1 MPVNLITSSIANIQS
16 VGDMKKELVTDEKI
30 KFSDSRDIFEFKS
43 IEFKNTNY
51 EENGVKIINN
61 FSANFE
67 RGKKY
72 LIQGES
78 GSGKST
84 LALLMTQNKH
94 SQNIFMNDKN
104 LSEYEY
110 NDVQKIIAYLPQD
123 SFLFK
128 GTFFENITFYD
139 EINEKEIISLLK
151 LTKLYDKFKTI
162 SELKEKSYDKKIM
175 NISGGQKQRI
185 SVIRALLQDKQVIIL
200 DETLSGLDKDTYLQV
215 EQLLLGLKDKTFIHI
230 SHRSYPET
238 ISLYDEVYTIK

>member
-1 MPVNLITSSIANIQS
+1 MNFKNVLTSLVNVLTGFIFYATIIAILYIGGRQAIHGNASVGDIVSIFTISAELVMPVNLITSSIANIQS

-43 IEFKNTNY
+43 IEFKNTKY

-128 GTFFENITFYD
+128 GELEFF
-139 EINEKEIISLLK
+139 
-151 LTKLYDKFKTI
+151 KFMK
-162 SELKEKSYDKKIM
+162 
-175 NISGGQKQRI
+175 NHFR
-185 SVIRALLQDKQVIIL
+185 
-200 DETLSGLDKDTYLQV
+200 
-215 EQLLLGLKDKTFIHI
+215 
-230 SHRSYPET
+230 
-238 ISLYDEVYTIK
+238 